1 MVETGGLVGSFEEE
15 EAAKVEEF
23 DGMFD
28 GMFDGLGILAE
39 PRNPEDLIEFE

>member
-1 MVETGGLVGSFEEE
+1 METGGLVGSFEEE

-23 DGMFD
+23 DGR
-28 GMFDGLGILAE
+28 FDGLGILAE